1 MLDAFGSPRVTFPSA
16 MRAYPLEAL
25 VRESLMDRRMMLYQT
40 VDCLGWVNLRH
51 SQPCPE
57 YRLLGVKR
65 TKSARKRT
73 SASEYRLVGDKR
85 TYRRHGADPRI

>member
-25 VRESLMDRRMMLYQT
+25 VRESLMDRRKMLYQT

-57 YRLLGVKR
+57 CQLLGVKR
-65 TKSARKRT
+65 TKSARKLT
-73 SASEYRLVGDKR
+73 SASECRLVGDKR
-85 TYRRHGADPRI
+85 TYRRHGADLRI